1 MRLLGKF
8 GMAAGLAAG
17 LAMVPATV
25 DAAVFTFNTCVTGD
39 CGNVTGSVVVTVTDS
54 VTDTN
59 DLNFAVQN
67 NTNGDLDYLRFL
79 NTPLPTGTAEV
90 TNFVSTV
97 GSVGGA
103 TASFGAGTDSSLAY
117 NTDIQFPNP
126 ANQRFNAGEAVSFTL
141 GTSTNFNLNV
151 SSFSPVLAHVISL
164 SIGGQSVKL
173 TTGGGGS
180 QGGGGQTV
188 PEPASMAL
196 FGLAALAAARRA
208 RRS

>member
-17 LAMVPATV
+17 LAMMPVAAE
-25 DAAVFTFNTCVTGD
+25 AAVFTFNTCVTGD

-59 DLNFAVQN
+59 DLNFVVQN

-79 NTPLPTGTAEV
+79 NTPLPTGTAQI
-90 TNFVSTV
+90 TNFVATTGVV
-97 GSVGGA
+97 GA
-103 TASFGAGTDSSLAY
+103 PTASFGAGTDSSLTY
-117 NTDIQFPNP
+117 NTDIQFPN
-126 ANQRFNAGEAVSFTL
+126 AAAQRFDAGEAVSFTL
-141 GTSTNFNLNV
+141 GTSTDFNLNV
-151 SSFSPVLAHVISL
+151 SSLSPVLAHVISL
-164 SIGGQSVKL
+164 SVGGQSVKL